1 MGLVQ
6 SEIPEFPGAGTTLK
20 IFKANC
26 MNVSVFVW
34 QVWVSDSARYQ
45 CTQRYSIAI
54 PVYSLSTSRWTG
66 HFNLIFKVDFIRR
79 SIKKDPIRSS
89 GVRKQNIPVEML

>member
-26 MNVSVFVW
+26 MDVSVFLTST
-34 QVWVSDSARYQ
+34 VWVSSHRYGHS
-45 CTQRYSIAI
+45 TPVAI
-54 PVYSLSTSRWTG
+54 IFSPV
-66 HFNLIFKVDFIRR
+66 N
-79 SIKKDPIRSS
+79 
-89 GVRKQNIPVEML
+89 